1 MIWRA
6 RQVRALGAVAIFA
19 AAFGASG
26 LAQAQTA
33 RSGSGWHANEDDAL
47 LLQPQVGA
55 YKLNNDVRGYVTDR
69 GVCLDFAD
77 VIQSLDL
84 PIRLD
89 KKSRRATGWLFAED
103 QRFVLDRSSNTVQNV
118 NIGSAPVAD
127 DIYDTPEGWCVDA
140 GALSRWFGITF
151 RPDTYNAVIK
161 LESDRKLP
169 FIEAIER
176 RSRAARLQG
185 KKQSFDLSQ
194 YPHADMEYK
203 VWRTP
208 SVDVV
213 AQAGYRSDT
222 QPGDRTSAQVELYA
236 AGEVASVSYNARLAT
251 DRDLQPESLRFTAY
265 RYDPEGTLLGPLKA
279 TQAAAGD
286 VQTQSGQ
293 LTGQTAVGR
302 GAFFSNQ
309 PLGRRSRF
317 SETSLRGVL
326 PAGWDAELYRNGQ
339 LIAFQDDN
347 GDGRYEFLDIDLYY
361 GRNDLEVVLYGPQGQ
376 IRRET
381 TSFPVGTS
389 NLEPGQ
395 AYYWAGALQDDHDL
409 IQIGSREFLR
419 PRKWRWGAGVE
430 YGLDKKTS
438 LALGLQGFWLDGQRR
453 DFVETTLWR
462 TLGSM
467 QLELATAHEFG
478 AGVVTQ
484 ANLLG
489 RMGRINFT
497 GHALWAQGDFH
508 SEFVAAGLERELGL
522 TFDTSLKLGR
532 LQLPVQA
539 GGRRA
544 WFADGSNLTNLLMQ
558 ASITTRAIA
567 VSAQLEHERR
577 ENPGPAGDFER
588 TQLRLLANT
597 RLAGIRLRGNADFQ
611 LGGFEKGF
619 ESARLTAE
627 RGLDDRSDLAFEA
640 EYFARY
646 DKARFSLGYSRR
658 FDRFALRGNASAD
671 TQGEVGAN
679 IALSFSFGPD
689 PVGGG
694 LRFSETK
701 LARTGQAAVTVFRD
715 DNGDGRRSPDEPLL
729 PDVGVEAG
737 MRRTDAVTGENGTAV
752 VDGLA
757 PYQAILVGIDESTL
771 EDPFLA
777 ASSKGMVVTPR
788 PGVAARIELGIT
800 PSGEVEGVLLG
811 LNGTELGGVGLELV
825 DRAGQVASATVSE
838 FDGFFLFQRVPYGEY
853 RLRIAEDSARALAV
867 GRGLGGPLALARDK
881 DVVRLGALRVEAVPA
896 TLAVSSEAASLPLV
910 ALGP

>member
-6 RQVRALGAVAIFA
+6 RQLRALGAVAIVA
-19 AAFGASG
+19 AALGASG
-26 LAQAQTA
+26 VARAQTT
-33 RSGSGWHANEDDAL
+33 SGWHANEDDAL

-55 YKLNNDVRGYVTDR
+55 YKLNNDVRGYMTDR
-69 GVCLDFAD
+69 GVCLDLAD

-103 QRFVLDRSSNTVQNV
+103 QRFVLDRVANTVQNV
-118 NIGSAPVAD
+118 NIDNAPVAD
-127 DIYDTPEGWCVDA
+127 DIYDTPEGWCVNA

-151 RPDTYNAVIK
+151 RPDTYNAVVR

-176 RSRAARLQG
+176 KSRAARLQG
-185 KKQSFDLSQ
+185 QKQSFDLSQ

-236 AGEVASVSYNARLAT
+236 AGEIANVSYNVRLAS

-265 RYDPEGTLLGPLKA
+265 RYDPDGKMLGSLKA
-279 TQAAAGD
+279 TQLAAGD

-302 GAFFSNQ
+302 GAFISNQ

-317 SETSLRGVL
+317 SETSLRGIL

-339 LIAFQDDN
+339 LIAFQDDS

-376 IRRET
+376 VRREK
-381 TSFPVGTS
+381 TSFPVGTN

-395 AYYWAGALQDDHDL
+395 TYYWAGALQDDHDL
-409 IQIGSREFLR
+409 IEISAREFLR

-453 DFVETTLWR
+453 NFAETTLWR
-462 TLGSM
+462 TLGPM

-489 RMGRINFT
+489 RMGKVNLS
-497 GHALWAQGDFH
+497 GHALWAHGDFH

-522 TFDTSLKLGR
+522 NFDTSLKLGR
-532 LQLPVQA
+532 LQLPIQA
-539 GGRRA
+539 GARRA
-544 WFADGSNLTNLLMQ
+544 WFADGSRLTNLLMQ

-567 VSAQLEHERR
+567 FSAQLDHEQR
-577 ENPGPAGDFER
+577 ESPGPAGDYDR

-597 RLAGIRLRGNADFQ
+597 RLAGVRLRGNADFQ
-611 LGGFEKGF
+611 LSGFEKGF
-619 ESARLTAE
+619 ESARLLAE
-627 RGLDDRSDLAFEA
+627 QRITDRSDLAA
-640 EYFARY
+640 EVEYYARY
-646 DKARFSLGYSRR
+646 DKTRFSLGYSRR
-658 FDRFALRGNASAD
+658 FDRFALRANASAD

-679 IALSFSFGPD
+679 VALSFSFGPD

-694 LRFSETK
+694 IRFSETK
-701 LARTGQAAVTVFRD
+701 LARTGLAAVTVFRD

-737 MRRTDAVTGENGTAV
+737 LRRTDALTGANGTAV
-752 VDGLA
+752 VDGLV

-777 ASSKGMVVTPR
+777 ASSKGVVVTPR
-788 PGVAARIELGIT
+788 PGVAAKIELGIS

-811 LNGTELGGVGLELV
+811 LNGVELGGVGLELI
-825 DRAGQVASATVSE
+825 DRGGKVIAATVSE

-867 GRGLGGPLALARDK
+867 KRGLGAPLVVARDK
-881 DVVRLGALRVEAVPA
+881 DVARLGAVRLEAA
-896 TLAVSSEAASLPLV
+896 QTTLAASSEAATLPID